1 MADGGASTTTSPAF
15 RRVAP
20 TPGTDADAAVPATRD
35 PAARRR
41 LVRWTLLILGPLLLI
56 LMGGYFYVT
65 GGRWVSTDN
74 AYVKADILPIT
85 TDVSGVVAEIPV
97 HDNEAVAAG
106 QVLFRLDDTPFRL
119 ALDSANAQL
128 AMIRN
133 DIEAL
138 KASYRQKQ
146 EDIRLAQVNIEF
158 YDREFRRQ
166 QDLVT
171 RQVTS
176 QATFDQA
183 RHNLDAARSQLASL
197 QQQLAGI
204 VANLN
209 GDPNIAPEQHP
220 RYLQALAQ
228 RNEAARQLAH
238 TVVKAPSAGIVTNVP
253 SLQPGMYFQAA
264 TAYASSTTAFSLVA
278 TDHVW
283 VEANPK
289 ETELTNMKPGQ
300 KVEVTVDTYPGVEWQ
315 GTVASLSPASGSEFS
330 LLPAQN
336 TSGNWVKVV
345 QRIPIRV
352 RIDTDP
358 SKPILRSGMSVE
370 IDVDTGHARGMPHIL
385 TALFGHV
392 GGGGGVA
399 HAAEQRP

>member
-1 MADGGASTTTSPAF
+1 MADGGSSTTAVPAF

-20 TPGTDADAAVPATRD
+20 TPGTDADAAAPAIRD

-41 LVRWTLLILGPLLLI
+41 LVRWTLLILGPLLLV
-56 LMGGYFYVT
+56 LAGGYFYVT

-74 AYVKADILPIT
+74 AYVKADILPVT
-85 TDVSGVVAEIPV
+85 TDVSGIVAEIPV
-97 HDNEAVAAG
+97 HDNDAVAAG

-119 ALDSANAQL
+119 ALDRANAQL
-128 AMIRN
+128 GITRN

-146 EDIRLAQVNIEF
+146 EEIRLAQTNIDF

-166 QDLVT
+166 QDLAS
-171 RQVTS
+171 RQVAS
-176 QATFDQA
+176 QAAFDQA
-183 RHNLDAARSQLASL
+183 RHNLDAARSQLSSL
-197 QQQLAGI
+197 QQDLAGI
-204 VANLN
+204 AANLN
-209 GDPNIAPEQHP
+209 GNPNIAPEQHP
-220 RYLQALAQ
+220 RYLQAMAQ
-228 RNEAARQLAH
+228 RDEAARQLAH
-238 TVVKAPSAGIVTNVP
+238 TVVKAPFDGIVTNVP
-253 SLQPGMYFQAA
+253 SLQPGMYLQA
-264 TAYASSTTAFSLVA
+264 STTAFSLVA

-289 ETELTNMKPGQ
+289 ETELTNVKPGQ

-315 GTVASLSPASGSEFS
+315 GAVASLSPASGAEFS

-345 QRIPIRV
+345 QRIPIRI

-370 IDVDTGHARGMPHIL
+370 IDVDTGHARGMPHFL
-385 TALFGHV
+385 TALFGH
-392 GGGGGVA
+392 GGGEA
-399 HAAEQRP
+399 AQAAERRS